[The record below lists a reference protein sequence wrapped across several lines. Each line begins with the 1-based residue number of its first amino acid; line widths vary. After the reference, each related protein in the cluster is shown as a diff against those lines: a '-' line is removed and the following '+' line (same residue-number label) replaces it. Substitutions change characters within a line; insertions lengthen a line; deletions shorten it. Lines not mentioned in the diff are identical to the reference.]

1 MKTISEN
8 ADRIKE
14 LKDKKKMLERSN
26 QVLLDQLLRIDLEL
40 KISQMEDDAEK
51 INEYT
56 DILNTMFQDPAIERH
71 AENRQMR
78 IYELMNDLD
87 KAMIRLQDDIEV
99 LKNDLSEAF
108 GNSELQNNEQD
119 EISK

>member
-26 QVLLDQLLRIDLEL
+26 QVLLDQLLSIDLEL